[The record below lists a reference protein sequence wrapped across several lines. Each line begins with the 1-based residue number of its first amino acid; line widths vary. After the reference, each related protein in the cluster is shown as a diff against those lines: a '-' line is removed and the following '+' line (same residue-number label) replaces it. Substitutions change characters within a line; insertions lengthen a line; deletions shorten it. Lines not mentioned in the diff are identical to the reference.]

1 MLWDASNKMVMKR
14 LTGNKGWDINDPF
27 TTLPPLNHE
36 LQPGDL
42 CVVYYNVSCYV
53 PKKTEESNTSQKAV
67 SWGWITSLK
76 KPNAASSSTSAIEAV
91 AGEGKPI
98 SVNLNLLGAVRL
110 AFR

>member
-27 TTLPPLNHE
+27 TTLPPLNQE

-67 SWGWITSLK
+67 SWGWKPHLRSLMQ
-76 KPNAASSSTSAIEAV
+76 P
-91 AGEGKPI
+91 PHRH
-98 SVNLNLLGAVRL
+98 LQLRQ
-110 AFR
+110 